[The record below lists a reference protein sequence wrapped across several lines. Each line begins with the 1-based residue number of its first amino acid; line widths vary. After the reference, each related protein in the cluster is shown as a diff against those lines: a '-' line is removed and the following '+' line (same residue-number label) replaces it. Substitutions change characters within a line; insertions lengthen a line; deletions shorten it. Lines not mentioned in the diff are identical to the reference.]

1 MKIVFMGTSEFGVPT
16 LEKLLSLNHHEIL
29 AVYTK
34 EPSISGRGNKL
45 QISPIQHF
53 ATQNNLKILT
63 PKTLRDP
70 LIQKEFHDLNPD
82 IAIIISY
89 GLILPTEILNI
100 PKFGCFNIH
109 PSNLPL
115 YRGSSP
121 LQRSIMNGEKKSAV
135 CVIKM
140 DSGVDSGDIV
150 NKEDFIIN
158 NNENY
163 KDISKKTAEIGASL
177 IIKTLNQI
185 EDKSIKFHKQNDE
198 LATFAKK
205 IEKNECLIDW
215 NKSCEEIF
223 NKIRGLNGNLD
234 AHFNYNNEKIK
245 ILECV
250 FEENKNIDKNLIGTI
265 FDKNLSIVCK
275 DGLIKPLKLQKAGKN
290 SLKINEFLNGFK
302 VEIGKS
308 CV

>member
-1 MKIVFMGTSEFGVPT
+1 MKIVFMGTSEFAVPT
-16 LEKLLSLNHHEIL
+16 LEKLLSLSCHEIV

-34 EPSISGRGNKL
+34 EPSVSGRGNKL
-45 QISPIQHF
+45 QISPIHQF
-53 ATQNNLKILT
+53 ANQNNLKIFT
-63 PKTLRDP
+63 PKTLREP
-70 LIQKEFHDLNPD
+70 LIQKEFRDLNPD
-82 IAIIISY
+82 IAIVISY
-89 GLILPTEILNI
+89 GLILPVEILNI
-100 PKFGCFNIH
+100 PKFGCFNVH
-109 PSNLPL
+109 PSRLPL
-115 YRGSSP
+115 YRGSAP
-121 LQRSIMNGEKKSAV
+121 LQRSIMNGEKESAV

-150 NKEDFIIN
+150 NQQDFSILDS
-158 NNENY
+158 ENY
-163 KDISKKTAEIGASL
+163 QDISKKTAEIGASL

-185 EDKSIKFHKQNDE
+185 SDKSIEFHKQNE
-198 LATFAKK
+198 KLATFAKK

-245 ILECV
+245 ILECSFV
-250 FEENKNIDKNLIGTI
+250 ENKNIDKNLIGTI
-265 FDKNLSIVCK
+265 FDKDLSIVCK

-290 SLKINEFLNGFK
+290 PLKIHEFLNGFK